1 MEQHFALKRGKEGEH
16 SVKLILLLL
25 ANLFTGQFKV
35 DNSWYSQNPFPSK
48 QSLSEP
54 SWPTCKCKLVFSIY
68 LSFFFFFLCS
78 PPNQNNSQL
87 IINIHVL
94 WTHYIPTHQRPTHFQ
109 KARPSMHPH
118 LAPFFNC
125 LTQNGD
131 FGGKVDKLAIRLCQ
145 LIACAALV
153 TTKGCGCF
161 FGQIWN
167 LPCKMHW
174 APVIMISLSTVP
186 PPPAESETLEGQL
199 KKGAGEELVKRI
211 RAT

>member
-1 MEQHFALKRGKEGEH
+1 MEQHFALKRGKEERH
-16 SVKLILLLL
+16 SVKLTLLLL

-35 DNSWYSQNPFPSK
+35 DNSWYSRNPFPSK

-109 KARPSMHPH
+109 KARPSMHWVDCTPTWT
-118 LAPFFNC
+118 LDRVLPWIPKSSGMGIWGTWLPDYC
-125 LTQNGD
+125 CVLYT
-131 FGGKVDKLAIRLCQ
+131 KV
-145 LIACAALV
+145 V
-153 TTKGCGCF
+153 
-161 FGQIWN
+161 
-167 LPCKMHW
+167 
-174 APVIMISLSTVP
+174 
-186 PPPAESETLEGQL
+186 
-199 KKGAGEELVKRI
+199 
-211 RAT
+211 